1 MGKIASYEYP
11 STKIGTIVKAVE
23 VLWKTFKGEA
33 KDEMTFAT
41 ALQHKSNKSGGF
53 LQKMADL
60 RRYGF
65 VDKRGIVITERG
77 KRVIEYLK
85 PEEKN
90 QALSEAVMSI
100 NLWKDLHKRL
110 GQKTPSSDDFKIQL
124 VELTGDRDSSIAQS
138 EEIRNLYI
146 DAMKS
151 YNGSTKKIVKNEGLQ
166 KDEKEHKEEQEPKK
180 MPESLILLSSGDV
193 NITLPRTS
201 GNINI
206 LKRILDEMNPSGK
219 MKDNEEN
226 KD

>member
-146 DAMKS
+146 DAMNFYTEEIGKA
-151 YNGSTKKIVKNEGLQ
+151 VKEN
-166 KDEKEHKEEQEPKK
+166 
-180 MPESLILLSSGDV
+180 S
-193 NITLPRTS
+193 
-201 GNINI
+201 
-206 LKRILDEMNPSGK
+206 
-219 MKDNEEN
+219 NEEN
-226 KD
+226 NPKKKDVIKVPENLIYLKSGEVNIELPRNDINIGILKSILDGLKEKKD